1 MKKISGMLLLISF
14 VEEEINSNEYKNPLN
29 VDSLVK

>member
-14 VEEEINSNEYKNPLN
+14 VEEEININAHKHPLN
-29 VDSLVK
+29 VDSPVK